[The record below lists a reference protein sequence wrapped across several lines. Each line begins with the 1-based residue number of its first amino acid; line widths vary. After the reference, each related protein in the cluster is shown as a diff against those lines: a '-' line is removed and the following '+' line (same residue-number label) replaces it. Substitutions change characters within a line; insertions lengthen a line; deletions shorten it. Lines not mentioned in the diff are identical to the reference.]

1 MGEVDNR
8 VEQAKGHV
16 KEAVGD
22 LTDDDELRARGSATR
37 RRARSSRRSSRSDGK
52 IEEGV
57 DKVKDKLGG
66 KDSSE
71 GEG

>member
-16 KEAVGD
+16 KEAVAD
-22 LTDDDELRARGSATR
+22 LTDDDELRAEGKRDQASGKVKQKVEEV
-37 RRARSSRRSSRSDGK
+37 SDK

-66 KDSSE
+66 KDSS
-71 GEG
+71 